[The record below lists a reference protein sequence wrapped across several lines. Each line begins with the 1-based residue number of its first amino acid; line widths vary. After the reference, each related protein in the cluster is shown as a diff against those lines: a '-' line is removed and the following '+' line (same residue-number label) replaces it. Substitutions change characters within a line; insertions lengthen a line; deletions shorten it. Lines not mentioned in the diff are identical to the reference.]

1 MKPDLLASGTLSGL
15 AKCQSPG
22 RTEEEERK
30 ATIFTASIISKD
42 KEGERFKESRTNRIG
57 GLTFEIRIEGFIP
70 TDTDLRSAILA
81 RK

>member
-30 ATIFTASIISKD
+30 ATIFPASIISKD
-42 KEGERFKESRTNRIG
+42 KEGER
-57 GLTFEIRIEGFIP
+57 
-70 TDTDLRSAILA
+70 
-81 RK
+81 